1 MTRFNARLI
10 APLAAAMAFAAA
22 PVAAQTPSMPAAT
35 PATVQAAN
43 PTLVVGATIK
53 DTAGNTVGTIDAVE
67 ANGIVVNTGSNQI
80 AIPAS
85 SFGKANGAPLLAA
98 TKAELDAAAEAA
110 AEDERKAVLATL
122 QHGAPVVD
130 AVGSPLGTVD
140 IIEGEMV
147 LLKTEAGEAQVPVK
161 SLRMRGDS
169 LAIAMTAE
177 AFTSAVAAARTGS

>member
-1 MTRFNARLI
+1 MIHARTLAI
-10 APLAAAMAFAAA
+10 ALALSAAPLLAQAPAAA
-22 PVAAQTPSMPAAT
+22 PAAT
-35 PATVQAAN
+35 PAAAPAAKAN
-43 PTLVVGATIK
+43 PALVVGATIK
-53 DTAGNTVGTIDAVE
+53 DTKGNAVGTIDAVE
-67 ANGIVVNTGSNQI
+67 ANGIIVNTGTHQI
-80 AIPAS
+80 AIPAT
-85 SFGKANGAPLLAA
+85 SFGNDKGTPLLAA
-98 TKAELDAAAEAA
+98 TKAELNAAAQAAAE
-110 AEDERKAVLATL
+110 EERKAVLATL

-177 AFTSAVAAARTGS
+177 AFTNAVEAARSGS